1 MEHLLSGICSLFIA
15 MSPPNLVQI
24 PFSAFKTIDLAQHV
38 ALEVY
43 QSLYDDHTEPV
54 GLVSATQALGLLKP
68 TDQAIDS
75 FNERWAPRDS

>member
-1 MEHLLSGICSLFIA
+1 

-24 PFSAFKTIDLAQHV
+24 PFSAFKTIDLVQHV

-54 GLVSATQALGLLKP
+54 GLVLSY
-68 TDQAIDS
+68 TDIVDTPKNADAKGKKNRRS
-75 FNERWAPRDS
+75 RA